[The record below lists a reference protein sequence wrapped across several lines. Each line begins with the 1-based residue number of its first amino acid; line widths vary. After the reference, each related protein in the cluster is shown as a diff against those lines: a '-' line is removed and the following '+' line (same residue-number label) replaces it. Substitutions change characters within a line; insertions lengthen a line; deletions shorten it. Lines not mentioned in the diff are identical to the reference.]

1 MFGEL
6 FCFLRIRLFTTLFIL
21 VMIQRVTNFP
31 QKTDYMY
38 QSNNYRRMNPQF
50 QQRTQNFS
58 FNENDSSQGR
68 MTSDDTHRGD
78 NRYNMIKFEETIA
91 SPLSIYFNSRYDFP
105 GKEMSST
112 TQRPRF
118 NWGVNNRQKVTNH
131 KTIPAIKDTYDDI
144 SSRIIF
150 PGQENVPVRT
160 ATNNLVPVCKEK
172 TFCENVTNYPEDL
185 LNNIIKKSGDLKIF
199 TGSDVE
205 LDIAQ
210 RLDFDADYSLC
221 NSNERIIYP
230 KAAEAQNDK
239 WYFIINIKNFT
250 QGVRVETC
258 SDEGGECNLIGS
270 SFIEGYKTF
279 CKQNYIVQKLA
290 VVAHDGKSITEEL
303 FRFPTSCCCHSQFLG
318 HTLDRMGFPLAKSN
332 VTPVPKKTET

>member
-68 MTSDDTHRGD
+68 MTSDDTHR
-78 NRYNMIKFEETIA
+78 
-91 SPLSIYFNSRYDFP
+91 
-105 GKEMSST
+105 
-112 TQRPRF
+112 
-118 NWGVNNRQKVTNH
+118 
-131 KTIPAIKDTYDDI
+131 AIKDTYDDI

-332 VTPVPKKTET
+332 VTPVPKKT